1 MNSYDIEAKYWD
13 WIMDHH
19 PENYGHED
27 NMIKNWEGGFLFD
40 DFAEYLGMT
49 EDQLL
54 EAVS

>member
-1 MNSYDIEAKYWD
+1 MSEIDIELKYWD
-13 WIMDHH
+13 WIMD

-27 NMIKNWEGGFLFD
+27 NMIKNWEDGFLFD